1 MHIKIDHF
9 VGMVHMQ
16 ILFVGRQ
23 EGTGKR
29 NCDNVWAA
37 EGRKRGLEEQ
47 KIYTKQKLSKLQVR
61 KNEIHGLKD
70 ILVRENEKIQR
81 EQVTLRFYPR
91 FIHTVHWTCCILK
104 IILGVISDK
113 FQLPDEH

>member
-1 MHIKIDHF
+1 MAEELERQEADRKLQAEKLKNKMEVGKITEKWRWENNGKRDPKNLHIKIDHF

-37 EGRKRGLEEQ
+37 EGRKRGLEE
-47 KIYTKQKLSKLQVR
+47 
-61 KNEIHGLKD
+61 
-70 ILVRENEKIQR
+70 
-81 EQVTLRFYPR
+81 
-91 FIHTVHWTCCILK
+91 
-104 IILGVISDK
+104 
-113 FQLPDEH
+113 